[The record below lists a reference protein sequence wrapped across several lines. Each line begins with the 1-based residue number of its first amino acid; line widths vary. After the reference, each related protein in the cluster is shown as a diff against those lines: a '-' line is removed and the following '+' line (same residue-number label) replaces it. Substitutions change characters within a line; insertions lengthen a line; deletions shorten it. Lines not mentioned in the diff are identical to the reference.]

1 MVPEFEDILYAV
13 ENQVAIIT
21 INRPEVLNA
30 FRVKTVNEL
39 IHAFRLA
46 DADPNV
52 AAIIFTGAG
61 DRAFSAGGDQKERE
75 HTGHERDVLTGEA
88 ARDMELHAAI
98 RNTGKPVIAA
108 VNGYAIGGGHVLHVL
123 CDISLASENAI
134 FGQVG
139 PKVGSFD
146 AGYGTIVLAR
156 VIGEKRAREMW
167 YFCRRYNA
175 QEAYDMGLVNKV
187 VPADQLMTEAKSW
200 AAELVD
206 KSPTALKFLKFSF
219 NTDTAQAGGI
229 SSMAFAALDLY
240 QDSDEAREGNAAFN
254 EKRPVDYSPYRRQS

>member
-1 MVPEFEDILYAV
+1 MDAAFEDVLYEV
-13 ENQVAIIT
+13 TDQVAIIT

-39 IHAFRLA
+39 ITAFRMA
-46 DADPNV
+46 DADPSV
-52 AAIIFTGAG
+52 GAIIFTGAG

-75 HTGHERDVLTGEA
+75 HSGHERDVVTGEA
-88 ARDMELHAAI
+88 ARDMDLHAAI

-123 CDISLASENAI
+123 CDVSLASENAI

-146 AGYGTIVLAR
+146 AGYGTVFLAR

-167 YFCRRYNA
+167 YFCRKYTAA
-175 QEAYDMGLVNKV
+175 QAYEMGLVNKV
-187 VPADQLMTEAKSW
+187 VPHEDLMPEAKAW

-206 KSPTALKFLKFSF
+206 KSPTALKFLKHSF

-229 SSMAFAALDLY
+229 SSMAFAALELY
-240 QDSDEAREGNAAFN
+240 QDSEEAREGNRAFN
-254 EKRPVDYSPYRRQS
+254 EKRPVNYAPYRRQS